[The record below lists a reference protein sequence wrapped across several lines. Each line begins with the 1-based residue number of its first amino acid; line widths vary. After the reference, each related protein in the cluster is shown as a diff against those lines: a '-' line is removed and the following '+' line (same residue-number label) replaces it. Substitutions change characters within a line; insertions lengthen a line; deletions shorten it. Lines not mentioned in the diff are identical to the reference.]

1 MRYAVVKE
9 GVVENVIEWDGTEML
24 TGLAGAD
31 FIRSDTAGVGDKYE
45 NGEFIS
51 SAPVLTEEEIA
62 ALEAA
67 AEEWKQNETVEPT
80 EQQEEEVE

>member
-45 NGEFIS
+45 NGAFIS

-67 AEEWKQNETVEPT
+67 GEEKRAELPPPAVTAT
-80 EQQEEEVE
+80 

>member
-45 NGEFIS
+45 NGAFIS

-62 ALEAA
+62 ALEAT
-67 AEEWKQNETVEPT
+67 AEGETE
-80 EQQEEEVE
+80 